1 MQSGVILCVAV
12 TLAVCFG
19 ARRLGLWLGVM
30 DQPDGARKLHARTTP
45 QVGGLAVGVPI
56 VLFALIQSVS
66 TDFAP
71 LYATIALAGA
81 ALLAL
86 GTVDDR
92 RHIRPAVRLG
102 ISFLVCVGALYSV
115 PGLQIAFLKFTG
127 FGAALYL
134 DSLWVWVFSLICLV
148 GLQNAVNMADGKN
161 GLVLGMALVWS
172 ALLWLHAPE
181 HLRPLL
187 ELLFLAL
194 AITFAFNLAGR
205 LFLGDGG
212 TYTLGGL
219 IGLLAIYCYVVGV
232 PRLTADTVMLWFLVP
247 VLDCLRLIV
256 SRLRQGRSPFSS
268 DLNHLHHILA
278 ELMPWRWGLPVYL
291 GLVGVPALL
300 ALAAPERTL
309 ELAFG
314 AAAVYAVLVAI
325 GGRVTAARRLMS
337 TL

>member
-1 MQSGVILCVAV
+1 MQFGVILCVAI
-12 TLAVCFG
+12 TLTVCFG
-19 ARRLGLWLGVM
+19 ARWIGLRLGVM
-30 DQPDGARKLHARTTP
+30 DRPDGNRKLHARTTP
-45 QVGGLAVGVPI
+45 QVGGLAVGIPI
-56 VLFALIQSVS
+56 VLFALVQA
-66 TDFAP
+66 FATEFTP
-71 LYATIALAGA
+71 LYATIAVAGA
-81 ALLAL
+81 ALLVL
-86 GTVDDR
+86 GTIDDR
-92 RHIRPAVRLG
+92 RHIRPALRLG
-102 ISFLVCVGALYSV
+102 ASFLICVGVLYAV
-115 PGLQIAFLKFTG
+115 PGLQVAFLKFTG
-127 FGAALYL
+127 FASALYF
-134 DSLWVWVFSLICLV
+134 DSMWVWVFSLICLV
-148 GLQNAVNMADGKN
+148 GLQNAINMADGKN
-161 GLVLGMALVWS
+161 GLVVGLSLIWS

-181 HLRPLL
+181 HMRLL
-187 ELLFLAL
+187 IEVLVLGL

-232 PRLTADTVMLWFLVP
+232 PRLTADTVMLWFLIP

-278 ELMPWRWGLPVYL
+278 ELMPWRWGLAVYL
-291 GLVGVPALL
+291 ALVGVPALL

-309 ELAFG
+309 ELAF
-314 AAAVYAVLVAI
+314 ATSAVYAVMVAV